1 MKLSL
6 INQWRDVV
14 LHSGL
19 HNDIDLLNIHVEFG
33 RKYLGFY
40 FIVGGL
46 GVEIV
51 LKDNNGY

>member
-1 MKLSL
+1 MKLL
-6 INQWRDVV
+6 PINQWRDVV
-14 LHSGL
+14 KDSWL

-33 RKYLGFY
+33 KKYLGFY

-51 LKDNNGY
+51 VRGKYE